1 MVSLGGPVR
10 LPISS
15 EQVFNLQNNIVV
27 LGIEAFFFFFFFPF
41 FLIKESYFERNCG
54 MKLGACSEVYSLYL
68 ERKPAKPQL
77 WAHKDEFSLR
87 RGFFVHCLR

>member
-15 EQVFNLQNNIVV
+15 EQVFNLQNNIVD
-27 LGIEAFFFFFFFPF
+27 LGIGDFFLFFFLC
-41 FLIKESYFERNCG
+41 FLIKESYFERICG

-68 ERKPAKPQL
+68 ERKPAKLQL

-87 RGFFVHCLR
+87 WGFFVHCLG